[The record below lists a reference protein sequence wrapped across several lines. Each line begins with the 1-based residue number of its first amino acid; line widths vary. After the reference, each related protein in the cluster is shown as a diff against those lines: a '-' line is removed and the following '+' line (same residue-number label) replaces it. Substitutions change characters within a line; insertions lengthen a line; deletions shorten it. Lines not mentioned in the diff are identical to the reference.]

1 MRIGRTDCAYF
12 FTERASC
19 EYYRDYIGMSSAQLC
34 EVQILETYDRFTGD
48 MRWLDAI
55 DERTATARDIAA
67 GSRALLGREKCPP
80 IRSPRCCFKA
90 GTDSRLFRKM

>member
-12 FTERASC
+12 FTERAAC
-19 EYYRDYIGMSSAQLC
+19 EYYRNYNGMSSAQLC

-67 GSRALLGREKCPP
+67 AAVRYWAEEETANPIPEVLFQGRY
-80 IRSPRCCFKA
+80 
-90 GTDSRLFRKM
+90 RLTLVP